1 MNDGYTSGRAIVVEF
16 GLERIPTL
24 TTEII
29 LRTLLTLAG
38 LAALS
43 LASLDAT
50 AADGPH
56 AFRGKAALYSEYEF
70 RGIAQSSEDPAL
82 QLTLDY
88 THASGFHA
96 GTFLSNVKWLEDTGE
111 VLGIPTDAKLEW
123 QIRAGYRR
131 AVAPGWTVDLGAV
144 RYEYPSSRSF
154 GTALGRPDTTEVYA
168 GVSWGAAT
176 LKYSHATTELFGVPD
191 SKGSSYLELAV
202 NQPLMDGLTLN
213 ASVGRQRYKG
223 VQPNAGNFDNGNFDY
238 TAWKLGGTYD
248 FGAGFT
254 AGAYYKGT
262 DAEPAY
268 FTFKGRDWSR
278 DRVVAFAAYSF

>member
-1 MNDGYTSGRAIVVEF
+1 MPGVFPKRDHDVELRRGQARPADMGVRNALERLVAAGQFADDGDHDRFRHWSRQLVLRRTIVPCFTGLCKKHSRVNDGYTSGRAIVVEF

-202 NQPLMDGLTLN
+202 NQP
-213 ASVGRQRYKG
+213 
-223 VQPNAGNFDNGNFDY
+223 
-238 TAWKLGGTYD
+238 
-248 FGAGFT
+248 
-254 AGAYYKGT
+254 
-262 DAEPAY
+262 
-268 FTFKGRDWSR
+268 
-278 DRVVAFAAYSF
+278 